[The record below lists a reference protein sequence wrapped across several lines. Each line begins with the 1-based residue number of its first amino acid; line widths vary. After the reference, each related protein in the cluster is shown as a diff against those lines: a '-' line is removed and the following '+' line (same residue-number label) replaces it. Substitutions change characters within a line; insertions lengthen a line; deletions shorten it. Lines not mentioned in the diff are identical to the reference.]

1 VKAKKEAAV
10 KAEKDAEVKAA
21 KEAEQKI
28 KNGERGHG
36 GPIIRPQMRRMATD
50 EKDAFMANAK
60 RRLPNISRR
69 KPVPAAHHTHTQNP
83 QRTRTI
89 QH

>member
-1 VKAKKEAAV
+1 MKAKKEAAV

-28 KNGERGHG
+28 KNGERGHE

-50 EKDAFMANAK
+50 EKDGH
-60 RRLPNISRR
+60 I
-69 KPVPAAHHTHTQNP
+69 
-83 QRTRTI
+83 
-89 QH
+89 